1 MRFRLAMALAFLALA
16 AAGCRTKPKEETVH
30 ALIADLVSGQ
40 EMRSGAAGAQL
51 VKIGEPAAPALA
63 ELLRTGDRRV
73 RKIAAATLW
82 GMGVKG
88 RVAVPELTTCLDD
101 QDYEI
106 RAGSAMALQ
115 AIGPAAAPAV
125 PALVRALKDHEG
137 IVRQRA
143 VMALGAIGPAASA
156 ALPALDEA
164 TKLDSVR
171 PAAEEA
177 MARIRGIPWPPPSPS
192 P

>member
-1 MRFRLAMALAFLALA
+1 MARRLVLLFACLVVTTACTSKSKTA
-16 AAGCRTKPKEETVH
+16 TIP
-30 ALIADLVSGQ
+30 ALISDLTSTEQ
-40 EMRSGAAGAQL
+40 MRSGMAGAQL

-63 ELLRTGDRRV
+63 ELLRTGDTRV

-82 GMGVKG
+82 GMGYKG
-88 RVAVPELTTCLDD
+88 RAAVPELTACLDD
-101 QDYEI
+101 PDYEI
-106 RAGSAMALQ
+106 RAGSAMPLQ

-143 VMALGAIGPAASA
+143 VMALGAIGPAASK

-164 TKLDSVR
+164 AKLDAVR

-177 MARIRGIPWPPPSPS
+177 MLRIRGVSPSPPPSN
-192 P
+192 

>member
-1 MRFRLAMALAFLALA
+1 MRRRLVLLLACLAVTT
-16 AAGCRTKPKEETVH
+16 GCPSKPKTETIPV
-30 ALIADLVSGQ
+30 LITDLVSGE

-63 ELLRTGDRRV
+63 ELLRTGDTRV
-73 RKIAAATLW
+73 RRIAAATLW
-82 GMGVKG
+82 GMGIQG
-88 RVAVPELTTCLDD
+88 RVAVPELTACLDD
-101 QDYEI
+101 PDYQL

-115 AIGPAAAPAV
+115 AMGPAAAPAV

-143 VMALGAIGPAASA
+143 AMALGAIGPAASD

-164 TKLDSVR
+164 TRLDAVR

>member
-1 MRFRLAMALAFLALA
+1 MQRRLVLVLAFLAV
-16 AAGCRTKPKEETVH
+16 AAGCLSKPKQETIPV
-30 ALIADLVSGQ
+30 LIADLISDEQ
-40 EMRSGAAGAQL
+40 MRSGSAGAQL
-51 VKIGEPAAPALA
+51 VKIGEPAVPALA
-63 ELLRTGDRRV
+63 ELLRTGDTRV

-82 GMGVKG
+82 GMGIKG
-88 RVAVPELTTCLDD
+88 RAAVPELTACLDD
-101 QDYEI
+101 PNYEI
-106 RAGSAMALQ
+106 RASSAMALQ
-115 AIGPAAAPAV
+115 AMGPAAAPAV

-143 VMALGAIGPAASA
+143 AMALGAIGPAASE

-164 TKLDSVR
+164 TRLDAVR

-177 MARIRGIPWPPPSPS
+177 MARIRGIPWPPSSPS

>member
-1 MRFRLAMALAFLALA
+1 MLRRRLLSLAFLPV
-16 AAGCRTKPKEETVH
+16 AAGCLSKPKEEKVP
-30 ALIADLVSGQ
+30 ALITDLISGE

-63 ELLRTGDRRV
+63 ELLRTGDTRV

-88 RVAVPELTTCLDD
+88 RAAVPELATCLDD
-101 QDYEI
+101 PDYEI

-115 AIGPAAAPAV
+115 AMGPAAAPAV
-125 PALVRALKDHEG
+125 SALVRALKDHEG

-143 VMALGAIGPAASA
+143 VMALGAIGPAASE
-156 ALPALDEA
+156 ALPALEEA
-164 TKLDSVR
+164 ARFDAVR